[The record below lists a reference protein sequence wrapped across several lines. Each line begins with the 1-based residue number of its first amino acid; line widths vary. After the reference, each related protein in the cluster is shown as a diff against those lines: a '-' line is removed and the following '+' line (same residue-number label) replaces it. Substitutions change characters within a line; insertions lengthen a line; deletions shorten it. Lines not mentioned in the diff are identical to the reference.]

1 MRRVVILLLSF
12 SRCLVYA
19 REQRVLRAGAVP
31 ILCSYFDEDGIEH
44 HDGECTSYTEC
55 PVERYYYPVERY
67 SYGGWY
73 VTKPPSLTLFFV

>member
-1 MRRVVILLLSF
+1 MILLLSF

-31 ILCSYFDEDGIEH
+31 IPCSYYDDDEDGIEH
-44 HDGECTSYTEC
+44 HDGECTSRAEC
-55 PVERYYYPVERY
+55 PVERIYPV
-67 SYGGWY
+67 GWY